1 MNLST
6 LHWRPRALGAQP
18 ALRAWLNG
26 RGSLTARLQARCP
39 GFRVRLLRQGRAR
52 PYPDE
57 CALIGLRP
65 GARAITR
72 EVLLYCGS
80 QPMVYAHTVLAP
92 RGLRGPWRMVAG
104 LGRRP
109 LGAALFS
116 DPRLRR
122 RPLRFRRLSAQDGLY
137 KDAVG
142 VDNQERAFTSAATP
156 WARRSLFVR
165 RRAALLV
172 TEVFLP
178 GMETMR

>member
-1 MNLST
+1 M
-6 LHWRPRALGAQP
+6 
-18 ALRAWLNG
+18 
-26 RGSLTARLQARCP
+26 
-39 GFRVRLLRQGRAR
+39 
-52 PYPDE
+52 
-57 CALIGLRP
+57 
-65 GARAITR
+65 TR
-72 EVLLYCGS
+72 EVLLYCGER
-80 QPMVYAHTVLAP
+80 PVVYAHTVLAP

-122 RPLRFRRLSAQDGLY
+122 RPLRFRRLAARDALY
-137 KDAVG
+137 RRAAE
-142 VDNQERAFTSAATP
+142 VDNPGLGAAP

-178 GMETMR
+178 GMETRR